1 MNLSTRRPIPAL
13 VLACALLAGAGTLS
27 AQPGADAIRQ
37 TLEQAREAGNR
48 SVTVHVSGATVSLL
62 VTAIE
67 GDQVVG
73 RSAQHGR
80 IVVRIDRIDAIAF

>member
-1 MNLSTRRPIPAL
+1 MKPFAL
-13 VLACALLAGAGTLS
+13 RHLVAAALAVAAAVHGVSAS
-27 AQPGADAIRQ
+27 AQAGSDAIRQ
-37 TLEQAREAGNR
+37 TLEQARQDGAR
-48 SVTVHVSGATVSLL
+48 SVTVHVQGSSLALL

-80 IVVRIDRIDAIAF
+80 IVVRIDRIDAIAW

>member
-1 MNLSTRRPIPAL
+1 MNLSSRA
-13 VLACALLAGAGTLS
+13 VLLAVAVCMTLLVPLRAPH
-27 AQPGADAIRQ
+27 AQPAGDAIRQ

-48 SVTVHVSGATVSLL
+48 SVTVHVQGASLALL

-80 IVVRIDRIDAIAF
+80 IVVRIDRIDAVSF

>member
-1 MNLSTRRPIPAL
+1 MNLSSHRPILTL
-13 VLACALLAGAGTLS
+13 VLACALLACAGTVS
-27 AQPGADAIRQ
+27 AQPGADAVRQ
-37 TLEQAREAGNR
+37 TLEQARDAGNR
-48 SVTVHVSGATVSLL
+48 SVTVHVHGATVSLL